1 MRINKIFT
9 SLIAISGLS
18 AANFLEPSFGGTHQA
33 ICSFYTSYQ
42 PCRITISNMHI
53 EGNLPKDYLY
63 VDESNF
69 LDLNVYEDLD
79 KSSNLVVGTV
89 TTLLLGPL
97 GLLGFLVK
105 KKTGTV
111 DYGISF
117 ENDRGRK
124 KTAFIRFKNMNAAGE
139 MAKELPALLNNI
151 SGKELP
157 NPDSL
162 Y

>member
-1 MRINKIFT
+1 MRIKKTVPNVLAVTALGFS
-9 SLIAISGLS
+9 SLL
-18 AANFLEPSFGGTHQA
+18 NFAHAGTHQA
-33 ICSFYTSYQ
+33 ECSFYTNYQ
-42 PCRITISNMHI
+42 PCRITISNTHI
-53 EGNLPKDYLY
+53 EGNLPTDYLY

-69 LDLNVYEDLD
+69 LDLKVYEDLY

-89 TTLLLGPL
+89 TTLMLGPI

-105 KKTGTV
+105 KKSGTV
-111 DYGISF
+111 DYGVSF

-124 KTAFIRFKNMNAAGE
+124 KTAFIRFKNMKAAGE

-151 SGKELP
+151 AGEELR
-157 NPDSL
+157 NPEKL